1 MCRHQPQAVF
11 RILVGIA
18 QMTMSL
24 VTLGIYFQSGATVW
38 SVGALVAT
46 LLLVLGSRL
55 TFEVHKTGLLLKTM
69 KKYFSEFLGTFCL
82 VFAGT
87 GAIVINQTSGGMIS
101 HAGIALTFGLV
112 VMAMIYTFG
121 DISGAH
127 LNPAVTC
134 GFVAARRMR
143 VGEAVCYIFA
153 QVAGAVAASATLR
166 YLFPQSATLGSTQPA
181 GPAMQSFVLELV
193 LTAIL
198 MLVILSVSTGAKE
211 KGITA
216 GIAIGGVIALEA
228 MFAGPICG
236 ASMNPARSLGPALIT
251 NNFGALWIYLAA
263 PVAGALLAVPL
274 CICVREKNCCSSRA
288 IEQVT

>member
-1 MCRHQPQAVF
+1 MSGHRAPAFF

-24 VTLGIYFQSGATVW
+24 VTLGLYLQTGATVW
-38 SVGALVAT
+38 SIGALVAT
-46 LLLVLGSRL
+46 LLLLLGSRVAFESSTRNFL
-55 TFEVHKTGLLLKTM
+55 TPAM
-69 KKYFSEFLGTFCL
+69 KKYISEFLGTYCL

-87 GAIVINQTSGGMIS
+87 GAIVINQTSGGVIS

-134 GFVAARRMR
+134 GFIAARRMK
-143 VGEAVCYIFA
+143 AVEGIRYIAA
-153 QVAGAVAASATLR
+153 QSAGAIAASSTMHL
-166 YLFPQSATLGSTQPA
+166 LFPLHATLGLTQPA
-181 GPAMQSFVLELV
+181 GSAMQSFVLELL

-198 MLVILSVSTGAKE
+198 MLVILNVSVGAQE

-236 ASMNPARSLGPALIT
+236 ASMNPARSLGPALIA
-251 NNFGALWIYLAA
+251 NNFASLWIYLAA
-263 PVAGALLAVPL
+263 PVVGALLAVPL
-274 CICVREKNCCSSRA
+274 CICVREKGCCSPEP
-288 IEQVT
+288 IQ